1 MSFTPP
7 SADQIRQSFP
17 QITEAHFLKQ
27 GGFKAV
33 YRVAIG
39 GQTEAFKLVN
49 IPRLPQPE
57 LVEQFR
63 AESLGRVKREVQVL
77 GTCRSPTLVKLGSIA
92 PVEVQVGGLDF
103 VAYSEEFLVG
113 EDLRKLIQG
122 NARPSEAE
130 LCQLLTCLLRAIRE
144 LWLLPGRFIHRD
156 IKPDNVMRL
165 ADTARPFVLLDLG
178 IAFSVFDTPLTF
190 DAQNRMP
197 PGTFRYL
204 APEMLQLNFRET
216 LDFRSD
222 VYAAGL
228 TVFEF
233 AAGQH
238 PLARSRDD
246 LLTTLSRIA
255 KETPKALK
263 DFRPDLAPWFCQT
276 VDRMLKKLP
285 ALRPA
290 NLDPLIARLEGNA

>member
-57 LVEQFR
+57 LAEQFR

-103 VAYSEEFLVG
+103 VAYSE
-113 EDLRKLIQG
+113 
-122 NARPSEAE
+122 NS
-130 LCQLLTCLLRAIRE
+130 
-144 LWLLPGRFIHRD
+144 W
-156 IKPDNVMRL
+156 
-165 ADTARPFVLLDLG
+165 
-178 IAFSVFDTPLTF
+178 SVKIC
-190 DAQNRMP
+190 
-197 PGTFRYL
+197 G
-204 APEMLQLNFRET
+204 
-216 LDFRSD
+216 S
-222 VYAAGL
+222 
-228 TVFEF
+228 
-233 AAGQH
+233 
-238 PLARSRDD
+238 
-246 LLTTLSRIA
+246 
-255 KETPKALK
+255 
-263 DFRPDLAPWFCQT
+263 
-276 VDRMLKKLP
+276 
-285 ALRPA
+285 
-290 NLDPLIARLEGNA
+290 

>member
-7 SADQIRQSFP
+7 TADQVRQHFP

-33 YRVAIG
+33 YRVSAG
-39 GQTEAFKLVN
+39 GHPEAFKLVN

-57 LVEQFR
+57 LADQFR
-63 AESLGRVKREVQVL
+63 IESLGRIKREVQVL
-77 GTCRSPTLVKLGSIA
+77 ADCRSPVLVKLGSIA
-92 PVEVQVGGLDF
+92 PCEVQVAGLDF
-103 VAYSEEFLVG
+103 MAYSEEFLAG
-113 EDLRKLIQG
+113 EDLRRLIQSS
-122 NARPSEAE
+122 ARPSEAE
-130 LCQLLTCLLRAIRE
+130 LRQLLASLLRAIRE
-144 LWLLPGRFIHRD
+144 LWALPGRFIHRD
-156 IKPDNVMRL
+156 IKPDNVMKL
-165 ADTARPFVLLDLG
+165 ADATRPFVLLDLG

-216 LDFRSD
+216 LDFRCD

-228 TVFEF
+228 TVFEY

-238 PLARSRDD
+238 PLARNRED

-255 KETPKALK
+255 RETPKPLK

-290 NLDPLIARLEGNA
+290 NLDALITQLEANA